1 MGSLRKPRV
10 SRARHPSPTINPK
23 ALGKSLEGHIR
34 ALPFDPPEVGV
45 EIFVHFLRLLDKWNT
60 VYNLTSVRDPGLMV
74 TRHIMDSLVV
84 SPFLQGRQ
92 VLDVGSGAGLPG
104 IPLAI
109 INPDTEFTLL
119 DSNQKKTRFMQQAVT
134 ELKLENVTVIS
145 QRIESF
151 RPERSFD
158 TVIARAYSN
167 IETLTEGTQG
177 LLAADAVILA
187 MKGTYPMAELENIP
201 EGYRIGKIEKLDVPG
216 LNAERHLVLIKKVI
230 QESGSPEQT
239 F

>member
-1 MGSLRKPRV
+1 VGSLRKPRV
-10 SRARHPSPTINPK
+10 SRARHPSSTTNLK
-23 ALGKSLEGHIR
+23 DLVKSLEGHIR
-34 ALPFDPPEVGV
+34 SLPFDTPEGGV

-84 SPFLQGRQ
+84 SPFLQGQQ

-119 DSNQKKTRFMQQAVT
+119 DSNQKKTRFMQQAIT

-151 RPERSFD
+151 RPEQPFD
-158 TVIARAYSN
+158 TIIARAYSN
-167 IETLTEGTQG
+167 METLITGTQN
-177 LLAADAVILA
+177 LLAVDAVILA

-201 EGYRIGKIEKLDVPG
+201 DGYRIWKIEKLDVPG
-216 LNAERHLVLIKKVI
+216 LNAERHLVLIKELLI
-230 QESGSPEQT
+230 DS
-239 F
+239 

>member
-10 SRARHPSPTINPK
+10 SRARHPSSTTNLK
-23 ALGKSLEGHIR
+23 DLVKSLEGHIR
-34 ALPFDPPEVGV
+34 SLPFDTPEGGV

-84 SPFLQGRQ
+84 SPFLQGQQ

-119 DSNQKKTRFMQQAVT
+119 DSNQKKTRFMQQAIT

-151 RPERSFD
+151 RPEQPFD
-158 TVIARAYSN
+158 TIIARAYSN
-167 IETLTEGTQG
+167 METLITGTQN
-177 LLAADAVILA
+177 LLAVDAVILA

-201 EGYRIGKIEKLDVPG
+201 DGYRIGKIEKLDVPG
-216 LNAERHLVLIKKVI
+216 LNAERHLVLIKELLI
-230 QESGSPEQT
+230 NS
-239 F
+239 

>member
-10 SRARHPSPTINPK
+10 SRARHPSSTTNLK
-23 ALGKSLEGHIR
+23 DLVKSLEGHIR
-34 ALPFDPPEVGV
+34 SLPFDTPEGGV

-84 SPFLQGRQ
+84 SPFLQGQQ

-119 DSNQKKTRFMQQAVT
+119 DSNQKKTRFMQQAIT

-151 RPERSFD
+151 RPEQPFD
-158 TVIARAYSN
+158 TIIARAYSN
-167 IETLTEGTQG
+167 METLITGTQN
-177 LLAADAVILA
+177 LLAVDAVILA

-201 EGYRIGKIEKLDVPG
+201 DGYRIWKIEKLDVPG
-216 LNAERHLVLIKKVI
+216 LNAERHLVLIKELLI
-230 QESGSPEQT
+230 DS
-239 F
+239 